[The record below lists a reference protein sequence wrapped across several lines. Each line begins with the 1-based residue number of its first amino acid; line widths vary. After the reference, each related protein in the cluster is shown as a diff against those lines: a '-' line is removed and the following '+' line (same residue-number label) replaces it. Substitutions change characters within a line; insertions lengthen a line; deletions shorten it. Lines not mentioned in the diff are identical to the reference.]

1 MSLVQE
7 TQVLREMLAA
17 WAADPEWDLL
27 CRYDL
32 LRKKPPSLL
41 RDRWFL
47 RIKKILA
54 GFGLVRPHVTKYSWL
69 PALKH
74 AQPNGGSKI
83 LLIWAM
89 GVERDDLRIA
99 CEGFIK
105 RLDRISGI
113 VPVLITDIADFAYF
127 SRLQWLV
134 EYVPTLSG
142 EGVSYRTRKEHYL
155 AWRYRNALVVPASV
169 GNACEAEWNEVMEME
184 Y

>member
-1 MSLVQE
+1 MSLVQK
-7 TQVLREMLAA
+7 TQELREMLAA
-17 WAADPEWDLL
+17 WAADPEWALM

-32 LRKKPPSLL
+32 LRKKPPSSL

-47 RIKKILA
+47 RIKKILS
-54 GFGLVRPHVTKYSWL
+54 GLGLVRPHVTKYSWL

-74 AQPNGGSKI
+74 ALPDSEPKI
-83 LLIWAM
+83 LLIWDM
-89 GVERDDLRIA
+89 GVERDDLRTA
-99 CEGFIK
+99 CEGFMK
-105 RLDRISGI
+105 RLHRISDI
-113 VPVLITDIADFAYF
+113 VPVLVTDSADFAYF

-155 AWRYRNALVVPASV
+155 AWRYRGSLAVPASV
-169 GNACEAEWNEVMEME
+169 GNACEVEWNEVMEME